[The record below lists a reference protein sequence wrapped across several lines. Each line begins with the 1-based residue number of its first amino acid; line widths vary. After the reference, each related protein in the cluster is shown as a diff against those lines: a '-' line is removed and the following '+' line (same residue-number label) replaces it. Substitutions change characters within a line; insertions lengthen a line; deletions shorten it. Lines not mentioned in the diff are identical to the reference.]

1 MSQTVGESR
10 SGCWLGS
17 CLSVGVRQKSSYIRN
32 EKNPSLTLWGL
43 GFALVLPELVLHVSW
58 RKLCPLG
65 HFWVTPICAIYQDRL
80 FLFSVPSSLQVFPS
94 TAVSSPVEESE
105 AGFTGRRLN
114 SKMQVY
120 SGSKTAYLPKMMSL
134 YQQCIRVLSNNID
147 CKYLSLS
154 QTHCARA
161 LKFWQLVATDP
172 SSSPLLQTWEKSHW
186 KSRSCRIS
194 TQNAFKQC

>member
-1 MSQTVGESR
+1 MSHFVGERGSR
-10 SGCWLGS
+10 CCLGS
-17 CLSVGVRQKSSYIRN
+17 SLPLGVCQGQRFQGEKAAASHVLHQKLKESITD
-32 EKNPSLTLWGL
+32 PSLGL
-43 GFALVLPELVLHVSW
+43 GLWTCPSLPLQVSW
-58 RKLCPLG
+58 RRLCPLG
-65 HFWVTPICAIYQDRL
+65 RFWVTPICASCAIHQDRL
-80 FLFSVPSSLQVFPS
+80 FLFSVPCSLQAFPS

-154 QTHCARA
+154 QSHCAGA
-161 LKFWQLVATDP
+161 LKFWQLVCTDP
-172 SSSPLLQTWEKSHW
+172 SSSP
-186 KSRSCRIS
+186 CY
-194 TQNAFKQC
+194 

>member
-1 MSQTVGESR
+1 MWERAGADAAWVQVFL
-10 SGCWLGS
+10 LGS
-17 CLSVGVRQKSSYIRN
+17 AKGRGFREKRQLLPTCFIRN
-32 EKNPSLTLWGL
+32 DKNPSLTLLWGL
-43 GFALVLPELVLHVSW
+43 GFGLALPELALQVSW
-58 RKLCPLG
+58 RRLCPLG
-65 HFWVTPICAIYQDRL
+65 RFWVTPICASCAIHQDRL
-80 FLFSVPSSLQVFPS
+80 FLFSVPCSLQAFPS

-154 QTHCARA
+154 QSHCAGA
-161 LKFWQLVATDP
+161 LKFWQLVCTDP
-172 SSSPLLQTWEKSHW
+172 SSSP
-186 KSRSCRIS
+186 CY
-194 TQNAFKQC
+194 